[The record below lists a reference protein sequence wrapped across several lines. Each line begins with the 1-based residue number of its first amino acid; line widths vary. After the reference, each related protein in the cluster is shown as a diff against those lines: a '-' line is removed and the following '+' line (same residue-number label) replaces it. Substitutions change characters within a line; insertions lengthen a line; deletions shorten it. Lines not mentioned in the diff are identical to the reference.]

1 MIFEVIAQ
9 PGAAPDAVLVYSTQ
23 GSTRK
28 ACRLLQL
35 PLNAVFDAK
44 LSRRWDLVVYCTEE
58 FSAWWSARNGRPTG
72 FFLRS
77 LA

>member
-1 MIFEVIAQ
+1 MKFEVIAQ
-9 PGAAPDAVLVYSTQ
+9 PGAAPDAVLVYSPLR
-23 GSTRK
+23 SLKR
-28 ACRLLQL
+28 CYRLLQL

-44 LSRRWDLVVYCTEE
+44 LSRRWALIVYCTAE
-58 FSAWWSARNGRPTG
+58 FSAWWNARRGRPRG